1 MKLINY
7 FFKYVL
13 DYFLAIFFL
22 IIFLFPIFFIG
33 MLIYFFD
40 KGPIFFIQERAGING
55 KIINVIKF
63 KTLIHLHNKKKVTKL
78 GKFLRITRLDE
89 IPQIFN
95 VLSGDLSFVGPRP
108 LYQKYTK
115 LYNDRQ
121 IIRLEMKP
129 GITGWAQI
137 NGDNNISWKKKF
149 ELDIWY
155 VNNFNIIVDIKII
168 LFTIVFFVKG
178 ILFYNK
184 IKNIKKVIDKDFN
197 GKN

>member
-1 MKLINY
+1 
-7 FFKYVL
+7 
-13 DYFLAIFFL
+13 
-22 IIFLFPIFFIG
+22 